1 MTWFYKKK
9 MKKRALD
16 VLFFID
22 LPLPLNTILLHKYRK
37 EIMKKETSQMEPPPK
52 GK

>member
-9 MKKRALD
+9 MKKELSTSYSLLIYHSRLTQ
-16 VLFFID
+16 FFFT
-22 LPLPLNTILLHKYRK
+22 NRK